1 MLAHP
6 ASMKLATPRTM
17 KHSRKELTVF
27 ASMFPANSRSTAT
40 GIRSSP
46 FGQLSG
52 VSARRT
58 TPAMNADTFAR
69 IHAQYLAVCKRT
81 GMTQRAPHDT
91 RALLEELLEGE
102 PERERVKRR
111 VNFANRTRSHTR

>member
-1 MLAHP
+1 
-6 ASMKLATPRTM
+6 
-17 KHSRKELTVF
+17 
-27 ASMFPANSRSTAT
+27 
-40 GIRSSP
+40 
-46 FGQLSG
+46 
-52 VSARRT
+52 
-58 TPAMNADTFAR
+58 MNAEMFAR

-111 VNFANRTRSHTR
+111 GNFANRTRSHTR